1 MKRYEILI
9 TDFDGTLLKDDRTI
23 SKETVNAIIDFEKR
37 GGKFV
42 INTGRTK
49 SAIDKI
55 ICEYGIKPLLLSAN
69 GAEFSNL
76 QTGETLFNKSIPS
89 VLAYEFVKFVE
100 NLGLYVFYYPEN
112 NFVVAYGNV
121 RSDRYQVNGKI
132 ECEIHNPVSEYIK
145 FCEKSTPKLLVFDDK
160 EKLDKHFLT
169 IKNKF
174 QNLEVIRSNDFQID
188 VNLKG
193 VSKGTGVKE
202 VAKYFGLTEN
212 EVIGVGDAGNDI
224 PMLEVVGMPIAVQN
238 AQENVKSICKKTV
251 PSNNDDGIKFIIE
264 NYCI

>member
-1 MKRYEILI
+1 MKKYEILI
-9 TDFDGTLLKDDRTI
+9 TDFDGTLLRDDRTI
-23 SKETVNAIIDFEKR
+23 SKETVNAIVEFEKR

-55 ICEYGIKPLLLSAN
+55 IYEYGITPLLLSAN
-69 GAEFSNL
+69 GAEFTNL
-76 QTGETLFNKSIPS
+76 KTGKTLFNKCVPNG
-89 VLAYEFVKFVE
+89 LAYEFVKFVE
-100 NLGLYVFYYPEN
+100 SLGLYVFYYPEN
-112 NFVVAYGNV
+112 NFVVAYENA

-132 ECEIHNPVSEYIK
+132 VRKIYNPVSEYVK
-145 FCEKSTPKLLVFDDK
+145 LCGKSTPKLLVFDDK

-174 QNLEVIRSNDFQID
+174 ENLEVIRSNDFQID

-193 VSKGTGVKE
+193 VSKGTGVKQ

-212 EVIGVGDAGNDI
+212 DVIGVGDAGNDI

-238 AQENVKSICKKTV
+238 AQENVKSICKKIV
-251 PSNNDDGIKFIIE
+251 PSNNDNGIKFIIE